1 MGGIKPNSREQKP
14 GAVITLGKMT
24 SIQAKRDSPRPSATD
39 NEAAAPNGGNIVL
52 FSRPGRSS
60 SAPPIVVR
68 AEDRPAPWWP
78 HHHGRSLMPLFLVCA
93 LALHAGLY
101 ALERE
106 PVPLA
111 SIGEVSIA
119 VDILLGSQVAPG
131 LASTPSPAA
140 VAQSDSRQTEQQ
152 AKTDTADPIPDEA
165 PAQPQSAAPD
175 SQPPQAS
182 TEPPLPAGELLAT
195 PSPTGSIAP
204 KPPVIERKQPVIERK
219 QPAVERKPSAVEHKP
234 AQKTREQPTT
244 REARLHPAERGR
256 ATSSTPSSPSSGVG
270 PGRSDA
276 DSNYPG
282 RVYAHLARY
291 QRAPSDGGQGVARVT
306 ISLDGSGRVLG
317 VRLTQSSGNAG
328 YDQEAQALV
337 RRASPLPTPPGAKPL
352 TLGWSVRFR

>member
-24 SIQAKRDSPRPSATD
+24 SIQAKRDSPRRSATD
-39 NEAAAPNGGNIVL
+39 NEAAAPKGGNIVL

-60 SAPPIVVR
+60 APPIVVQ

-131 LASTPSPAA
+131 LSSTPSPAA

-204 KPPVIERKQPVIERK
+204 KPPVIERKQP
-219 QPAVERKPSAVEHKP
+219 AVERKPSAVEHKT